1 VRRKI
6 YSTFF
11 PSEHPRTYCCSWP
24 AAITSQIST
33 ALEEISSETPRKAD
47 LL

>member
-1 VRRKI
+1 VN
-6 YSTFF
+6 TQG
-11 PSEHPRTYCCSWP
+11 HVAA